1 MKFDTL
7 KHTVQELLQLE
18 IVENNNNKQK
28 INVYSEILNLYTAFM
43 LNSDYEPIINFGQI
57 LNLLVD
63 MPKYNA
69 FNFGVVLTDAEEHL
83 LTLKLEEIYIK
94 AYKESSITKVAS
106 NSTILTTTDLPL
118 EVFIE
123 EIREYLKLG
132 V

>member
-1 MKFDTL
+1 MKFDIL
-7 KHTVQELLQLE
+7 KHIVHELSQFQ
-18 IVENNNNKQK
+18 IVESNNKQK
-28 INVYSEILNLYTAFM
+28 IHVYSEILNLYTSFM
-43 LNSDYEPIINFGQI
+43 LHSDYEPIVSFNYI

-63 MPKYNA
+63 MPRYNA